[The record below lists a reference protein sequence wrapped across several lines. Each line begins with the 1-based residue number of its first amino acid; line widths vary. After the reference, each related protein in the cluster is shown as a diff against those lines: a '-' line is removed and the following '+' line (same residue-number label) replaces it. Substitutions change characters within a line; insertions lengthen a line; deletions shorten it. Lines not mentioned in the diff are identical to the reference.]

1 LISKFIRKIF
11 IFLLIILLISL
22 LLEVKI
28 NININKKNQRY
39 YVQFDWFD
47 NKNHNSD
54 ILFIGNSRTWVQVD
68 PIIIQDSANYTCE
81 IVAADGQGPQLL
93 FAKVKNYLKSNKSP
107 RVMVLQFDPHFLA
120 GRYDLFGDKNW
131 SAGYFLNRLDLQD
144 IKLLKGYKYYY
155 SYMPLWGIDRKTRL
169 KILLNKKIGTDSLF
183 EKTHGYFPNDLSFQ
197 GEWNTNNVIGV
208 QKNDSF
214 YDSLIVLANNFNIQV
229 VLTTPPYS
237 PILNSNSPNLHSD
250 LKNVYSNLSKKHK
263 NLSWIWLNDKN
274 IFNDSI
280 FFYNHLHLNKKGSKI
295 YSQLL
300 GSYLSKN
307 FL

>member
-1 LISKFIRKIF
+1 MIAFA
-11 IFLLIILLISL
+11 
-22 LLEVKI
+22 LEVKI
-28 NININKKNQRY
+28 SQNVKKKDYRY

-54 ILFIGNSRTWVQVD
+54 VLFIGNSRTWVHVD
-68 PIIIQDSANYTCE
+68 PFIIQDSTNLSCE
-81 IVAADGQGPQLL
+81 IIAGDGQGPQLL
-93 FAKVKNYLKSNKSP
+93 FAKVKNYLKYNKSP
-107 RVMVLQFDPHFLA
+107 RMMMLQFDPHFLI
-120 GRYDLFGDKNW
+120 GRNDLFGEKNW
-131 SAGYFLNRLDLQD
+131 SVGYFFNRLDLQD
-144 IKLLKGYKYYY
+144 IKSLEGYKFYY
-155 SYMPLWGIDRKTRL
+155 SFAPLWGIDRKTRL

-183 EKTHGYFPNDLSFQ
+183 EKTHGYFPNNLSFQ

-237 PILNSNSPNLHSD
+237 PILNSNSSNLHND
-250 LKNVYSNLSKKHK
+250 LKNVYSNLSKKHN
-263 NLSWIWLNDKN
+263 NLSWISLNDKN

-300 GSYLSKN
+300 GSYLSKSFQKGFN
-307 FL
+307 